1 MKFRRRRA
9 GAAREDVFINLASL
23 IDVIFVLLLFFVVST
38 TFTRPEQLNIELPSA
53 ESGET
58 AGTEQKQLELSVDA
72 EGHYAL
78 NGQALAKSDLATLMA
93 AMQRESAGD
102 NNLPVVISADAKS
115 THQSVSRRWTQ
126 RASWASSTCAS
137 PRSRTRR
144 PSPDV
149 VLRATARRLVPG
161 ASGAGAAASAGGSLS
176 SGGERPPGGLPV
188 RAQAR
193 LPGTLPVLVVG
204 NITVGGTGKTPMIL
218 WMIEHCRARGLRV
231 GVISRGYGAR
241 PPTTPWRVRAEQD
254 AAEAGDEPLMIV
266 RRSGVP
272 LMIDPDRPRALQA
285 LLAEEQLDLVLCDDG
300 LQHYRLARD
309 LELVLI
315 DAARGLG
322 NGRCLPAGPLR
333 EPAERLESVDAL
345 LYNGADEDP
354 DGGYA
359 FRLQPTALINLQ
371 SGERRP
377 LEHFPAG
384 QEVHALAGIGNPQRF
399 FRTLEALHWR
409 AIPHAFPDHATYT
422 AAELAFSPPLP
433 LLMTEKDAVK
443 CRAFAAAD
451 WWYLAVD
458 AVPSPAF
465 VAWFDARLE
474 HLLAR

>member
-1 MKFRRRRA
+1 MSFSERLL
-9 GAAREDVFINLASL
+9 AAWY
-23 IDVIFVLLLFFVVST
+23 
-38 TFTRPEQLNIELPSA
+38 Q
-53 ESGET
+53 
-58 AGTEQKQLELSVDA
+58 
-72 EGHYAL
+72 GHP
-78 NGQALAKSDLATLMA
+78 ALALL
-93 AMQRESAGD
+93 
-102 NNLPVVISADAKS
+102 
-115 THQSVSRRWTQ
+115 
-126 RASWASSTCAS
+126 
-137 PRSRTRR
+137 R
-144 PSPDV
+144 P
-149 VLRATARRLVPG
+149 L
-161 ASGAGAAASAGGSLS
+161 GSLS
-176 SGGERPPGGLPV
+176 PGGERPPGGLPV

-193 LPGTLPVLVVG
+193 LPTPLPVLVVS

-254 AAEAGDEPLMIV
+254 AAEAGDEPLMVV

-422 AAELAFSPPLP
+422 AAELAFS
-433 LLMTEKDAVK
+433 A
-443 CRAFAAAD
+443 AAAAD
-451 WWYLAVD
+451 D
-458 AVPSPAF
+458 
-465 VAWFDARLE
+465 RE
-474 HLLAR
+474 GCR

>member
-1 MKFRRRRA
+1 MSFSERLLAAWYQGHPALALLRPLEALYRRVANGRRA
-9 GAAREDVFINLASL
+9 DFL
-23 IDVIFVLLLFFVVST
+23 
-38 TFTRPEQLNIELPSA
+38 
-53 ESGET
+53 SGRKP
-58 AGTEQKQLELSVDA
+58 A
-72 EGHYAL
+72 Y
-78 NGQALAKSDLATLMA
+78 
-93 AMQRESAGD
+93 
-102 NNLPVVISADAKS
+102 
-115 THQSVSRRWTQ
+115 
-126 RASWASSTCAS
+126 RA
-137 PRSRTRR
+137 P
-144 PSPDV
+144 
-149 VLRATARRLVPG
+149 
-161 ASGAGAAASAGGSLS
+161 
-176 SGGERPPGGLPV
+176 
-188 RAQAR
+188 
-193 LPGTLPVLVVG
+193 LPVLVVG

-309 LELVLI
+309 LELV
-315 DAARGLG
+315 
-322 NGRCLPAGPLR
+322 
-333 EPAERLESVDAL
+333 
-345 LYNGADEDP
+345 
-354 DGGYA
+354 
-359 FRLQPTALINLQ
+359 
-371 SGERRP
+371 
-377 LEHFPAG
+377 
-384 QEVHALAGIGNPQRF
+384 AGIGNPQRF